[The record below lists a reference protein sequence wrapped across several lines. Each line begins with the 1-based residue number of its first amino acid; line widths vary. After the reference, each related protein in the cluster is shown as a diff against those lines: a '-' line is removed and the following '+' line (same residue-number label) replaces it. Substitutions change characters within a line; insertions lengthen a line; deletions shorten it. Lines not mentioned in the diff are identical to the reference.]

1 MPILVYNTLTGK
13 KEEFIPQEDKKI
25 KMYVCGITP
34 YDTCH
39 LGHARCYVVFDVIR
53 RYLEYRGYQVDYIQN
68 FTDIDDKIIK
78 RSQELGVKP
87 ADLAEKY
94 VQEFLLYSEK
104 LNLKP
109 PKAYPRVTQMMS
121 QIIKMIE
128 GLVKKGY
135 AYESD
140 GNVFYSVR
148 KFAEYGKLSKRN
160 LVGDPDKAVKSMTEE
175 FRRIEPDERKN
186 DPLDFA
192 LWKASK
198 EGEPFWVSPWGKGR
212 PGWHIECSTMSME
225 YLGETLDIH
234 GGGQDLIFPHH
245 ENEIAQSEAYT
256 GKQFVRYW
264 LHNGFVTINKEKM
277 SKSLGNFFTLEEI
290 FQKFDPLV
298 VRYYL
303 ISQHYRSPLDFSNA
317 QLEQARSAWESLIDT
332 YDFAHFIFSKKGLKY
347 PITPAFAEASVG
359 RQLLNHSITKRFEL
373 AMDDDFNTAEG
384 LAQIFSL
391 REEIIQRI
399 KTQDI
404 GSLPGLISLYRYL
417 IEDVLGLKL
426 PEPLT
431 AQKIDDSILNLLDQR
446 EKARK
451 NNDFTLADNLRKEI
465 ENKDYL
471 IEDTPFGPRL
481 KKKS

>member
-1 MPILVYNTLTGK
+1 MPIVVYNTLTGK
-13 KEEFIPQEDKKI
+13 KEEFIPQEEKKI

-34 YDTCH
+34 YDACH
-39 LGHARCYVVFDVIR
+39 LGHARCYVVFDCIR
-53 RYLEYRGYQVDYIQN
+53 RYLEYRGYEVNYIQN

-78 RSQELGVKP
+78 RAKELGVGP
-87 ADLAEKY
+87 EELAEKY

-109 PKAYPRVTQMMS
+109 PKAYPRVTQMMP
-121 QIIKMIE
+121 QIIKTIE

-135 AYESD
+135 AYESE
-140 GNVFYSVR
+140 GNVFYAVR
-148 KFAEYGKLSKRN
+148 KFPGYGKLSKRN
-160 LVGDPDKAVKSMTEE
+160 LEDMSEE
-175 FRRIEPDERKN
+175 FSRIEPDERKK

-192 LWKASK
+192 LWKAAK
-198 EGEPFWVSPWGKGR
+198 EGEPFWDSPWGKGR
-212 PGWHIECSTMSME
+212 PGWHIECSAMSME

-290 FQKFDPLV
+290 FQSRNFRDEPMV

-303 ISQHYRSPLDFSNA
+303 ISQHYKSPLDFSDS
-317 QLEQARSAWESLIDT
+317 QLLQAKSAWESLVDT
-332 YDFAHFIFSKKGLKY
+332 YDFAHFIFSKKGFKFS
-347 PITPAFAEASVG
+347 PALAGQA
-359 RQLLNHSITKRFEL
+359 HPPTKSGQALTENFVQ

-384 LAQIFSL
+384 LAQIFNL
-391 REEIIQRI
+391 REEIIRQI
-399 KTQDI
+399 KKQDI
-404 GSLPGLISLYRYL
+404 SSLPNVVSLYRHL
-417 IEDVLGLKL
+417 LEDVLGLKL

-431 AQKIDDSILNLLDQR
+431 TRKVDDSILNLVNQR
-446 EKARK
+446 GNARK
-451 NNDFTLADNLRKEI
+451 NNDFVLADNLRKEI
-465 ENKDYL
+465 ENKGYL

>member
-1 MPILVYNTLTGK
+1 MSIFVYNTLTGK
-13 KEEFIPQEDKKI
+13 KEEFVPQEDKKI

-34 YDTCH
+34 YDACH
-39 LGHARCYVVFDVIR
+39 LGHARCYVVFDLIR
-53 RYLEYRGYQVDYIQN
+53 RYLEYRGHEVNYVQN

-78 RSQELGVKP
+78 RANELGVKP
-87 ADLAEKY
+87 EDLAEKY
-94 VQEFLLYSEK
+94 VQEFLFYSEK

-109 PKAYPRVTQMMS
+109 PKAYPRVTQMMP
-121 QIIKMIE
+121 QIIQTIE

-135 AYESD
+135 AYEKE

-148 KFAEYGKLSKRN
+148 KFPDYGRLSKRN
-160 LVGDPDKAVKSMTEE
+160 LGSMSEE
-175 FRRIEPDERKN
+175 FRRIEPDERKK

-192 LWKASK
+192 LWKAAK
-198 EGEPFWVSPWGKGR
+198 EGEPFWESPWGKGR

-277 SKSLGNFFTLEEI
+277 SKSLSNFFTLEEI
-290 FQKFDPLV
+290 FQKFDPMV

-303 ISQHYRSPLDFSNA
+303 ISQHYRSPLDFSDS
-317 QLEQARSAWESLIDT
+317 QLEQAKNAWESLIDI
-332 YDFAHFIFSKKGLKY
+332 YDFAHFIFSKKGFQ
-347 PITPAFAEASVG
+347 PSPAHPLTRLTAEKFD
-359 RQLLNHSITKRFEL
+359 Q

-399 KTQDI
+399 KMQDI
-404 GSLPGLISLYRYL
+404 ASLPGLISLFRYL

-426 PEPLT
+426 PEPLS
-431 AQKIDDSILNLLDQR
+431 AKKIDEPILNLVKQR
-446 EKARK
+446 ENARK
-451 NNDFTLADNLRKEI
+451 NDNFVLADNLRKEI
-465 ENKDYL
+465 ESKGYL